1 MGALPLNFF
10 SIRPENFIKWR
21 DEHSQCLL
29 MIRKKSALYC
39 HADHIAPL
47 DYGGRPVL
55 SPNGMNRA
63 ESAAKELELRSGIGI
78 VKFFR
83 EKKFLV
89 TGGTG
94 FLAKVLLEK
103 ILTVSDVDRIY
114 LTIKAENKEAATERL
129 KDELFKRLQQT
140 YGESYQDFM
149 PSKLVP
155 VVGNVCK
162 DNPALEEDVADATKN
177 EVDVIINSAANT
189 NFDERYDV
197 ARHKH
202 KGT

>member
-63 ESAAKELELRSGIGI
+63 ESAAKELELCSGIGI

-89 TGGTG
+89 TGATG
-94 FLAKVLLEK
+94 FLAKVLVEK
-103 ILTVSDVDRIY
+103 ILRTVPDVDRIY
-114 LTIKAENKEAATERL
+114 LIIKAENKEAATERL
-129 KDELFKRLQQT
+129 KDEVIFHYICQSLFNLI
-140 YGESYQDFM
+140 Y
-149 PSKLVP
+149 
-155 VVGNVCK
+155 
-162 DNPALEEDVADATKN
+162 
-177 EVDVIINSAANT
+177 
-189 NFDERYDV
+189 
-197 ARHKH
+197 
-202 KGT
+202 

>member
-39 HADHIAPL
+39 HADHVAPL

-63 ESAAKELELRSGIGI
+63 ESAAKELEICSGIGI
-78 VKFFR
+78 VKFFG

-89 TGGTG
+89 T
-94 FLAKVLLEK
+94 VLVEK
-103 ILTVSDVDRIY
+103 ILRTVPDVDRIY
-114 LTIKAENKEAATERL
+114 LTIKAENKEAATER
-129 KDELFKRLQQT
+129 
-140 YGESYQDFM
+140 
-149 PSKLVP
+149 
-155 VVGNVCK
+155 
-162 DNPALEEDVADATKN
+162 
-177 EVDVIINSAANT
+177 
-189 NFDERYDV
+189 
-197 ARHKH
+197 
-202 KGT
+202 